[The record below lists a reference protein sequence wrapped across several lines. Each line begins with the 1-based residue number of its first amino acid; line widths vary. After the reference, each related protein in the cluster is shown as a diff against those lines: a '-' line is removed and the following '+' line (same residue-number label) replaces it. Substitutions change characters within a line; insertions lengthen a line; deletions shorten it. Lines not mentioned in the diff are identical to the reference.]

1 MRHARTQVSPE
12 PYPEVELSFLAEL
25 PLTQAATEFA
35 RERHAGQRREGDHA
49 PFLVHPLEV
58 ASLLER
64 SGCPDHV
71 IAAAVLHDVLEDTD
85 AQREELRTR
94 FGAPVCELVALVT
107 DDPSIDD
114 EEDQKDHVR
123 ERVRRAGGYAPVV
136 YAADKVSKVRELRTL
151 LAGGLDGR
159 DAAVKL
165 RRYQKSLIMLE
176 EAIPDSRLVELLRFE
191 LEALQELPPEP
202 RGD

>member
-1 MRHARTQVSPE
+1 M
-12 PYPEVELSFLAEL
+12 
-25 PLTQAATEFA
+25 
-35 RERHAGQRREGDHA
+35 
-49 PFLVHPLEV
+49 

-71 IAAAVLHDVLEDTD
+71 IAAAVLHDVLEDTPAERD
-85 AQREELRTR
+85 ELRAR
-94 FGAPVCELVALVT
+94 FGAPVSDLVALVS

-114 EEDQKDHVR
+114 EERQKDDTR

-151 LAGGLDGR
+151 IAGGLDRR
-159 DAAVKL
+159 DAEVKL
-165 RRYQKSLIMLE
+165 RRYQKSLVMLE
-176 EAIPDSRLVELLRFE
+176 QTIPDSRLVQLLRFE

-202 RGD
+202 RRDQA